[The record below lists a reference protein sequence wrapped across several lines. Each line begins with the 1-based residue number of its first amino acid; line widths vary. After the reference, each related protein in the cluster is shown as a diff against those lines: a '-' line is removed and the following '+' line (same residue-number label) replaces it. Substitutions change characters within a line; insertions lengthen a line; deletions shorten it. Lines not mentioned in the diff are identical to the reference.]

1 MLRYFSAILL
11 TCVMLSSPFGGAIAQ
26 SKPTVVV
33 KGVIQQNPLID
44 DVARNDPDGLR
55 SLLQRLEILTTG
67 QRDSGPARSG
77 STPTAQESAQIAAN
91 PLLSDAY
98 AKDRGAT
105 LALLRATNEELDRA
119 RRREP
124 MEQHRRVALVIGNS
138 GDRTWGMLDTV
149 GNDAALITNALLRQG
164 FEVYSGHPWLDLD
177 RRQLLAT
184 VRAFSQS
191 ITPGSVALIYYAGH
205 GVRSGGRNFLVPAN
219 AAIPA
224 HDDDYDRDL
233 VAIDDM
239 LLRPM
244 QQANGALT
252 IIVLDACESRSGP
265 SLSARRD
272 AQGSASGFAP
282 ISPRGNGTIIISST
296 GPNDVALDRVGHAPD
311 SPFATAFATAISEP
325 GLEMRDVFDR
335 VEAMVDH
342 ATNHQQQ
349 PWIAY
354 SAVGRFYFG
363 APSRAAA
370 YIPNIALD
378 DGPFRCPTPGTTV
391 TLDVPAGAVTG
402 AYEATD
408 PADPVLCRIVTT
420 AGERKSLLY
429 NFYDAGSLFGQA
441 GIRKGMDDL
450 LSKHA
455 DQVSFEMYYSFYSRV
470 QETWKRIGIE
480 TLPIDGRY
488 VRTVKFERTSQ
499 PLSGP
504 SSYVASSSMGVYGPV
519 NWLVWYDSAAGVF
532 VKSERQMP
540 NPSAG
545 LGAGMSGA
553 FKVISVTH
561 D

>member
-1 MLRYFSAILL
+1 MQRYLPVILL
-11 TCVMLSSPFGGAIAQ
+11 ACVMLSSPFGGAIAQ

-33 KGVIQQNPLID
+33 KDVTQRNPLID

-55 SLLQRLEILTTG
+55 GLLQRLEILTTG

-91 PLLSDAY
+91 PLLSEAY
-98 AKDRGAT
+98 AKDRAAT
-105 LALLRATNEELDRA
+105 VALLRATNEELDRA

-124 MEQHRRVALVIGNS
+124 MEQRRRVALVIGNA
-138 GDRTWGMLDTV
+138 GDRTWGLLDTA
-149 GNDAALITNALLRQG
+149 GNDAALISNALLRQG
-164 FEVYSGHPWLDLD
+164 FEVYAGHPWLDLD

-184 VRAFSQS
+184 IRAFSQS

-224 HDDDYDRDL
+224 RDEDYDRDL

-252 IIVLDACESRSGP
+252 IIVLDACESRSVP

-272 AQGSASGFAP
+272 ARGSASGFAP
-282 ISPRGNGTIIISST
+282 ISPHGNGTIIISST
-296 GPNDVALDRVGHAPD
+296 GPNDVALDRVGHASD
-311 SPFATAFATAISEP
+311 SPFAIAFATAISEP
-325 GLEMRDVFDR
+325 GLEIRDVFDR

-342 ATNHQQQ
+342 ATNHQQR

-354 SAVGRFYFG
+354 SAIGRFYFG
-363 APSRAAA
+363 APARAAA
-370 YIPNIALD
+370 YVPNITLD
-378 DGPFRCPTPGTTV
+378 DGPFRCPARGTTV

-408 PADPVLCRIVTT
+408 PADPVLCRIVTS
-420 AGERKSLLY
+420 AGESKSLLY
-429 NFYDAGSLFGQA
+429 NFYDAGSLLGQA
-441 GIRKGMDDL
+441 SIRKGMDDL

-455 DQVSFEMYYSFYSRV
+455 DQVSFEMYYNFYSRV

-480 TLPIDGRY
+480 TLLIDGRY
-488 VRTVKFERTSQ
+488 VRTVKFERTSKI
-499 PLSGP
+499 LNGP
-504 SSYVASSSMGVYGPV
+504 PV
-519 NWLVWYDSAAGVF
+519 MNTAGILGTVSWLVWYDPIADVF
-532 VKSERQMP
+532 VKSEHQT
-540 NPSAG
+540 PSVAAG

>member
-1 MLRYFSAILL
+1 MQRYLPVILF
-11 TCVMLSSPFGGAIAQ
+11 TCVMLGSPFGGAIAQ

-33 KGVIQQNPLID
+33 KDVSQRNPLID

-91 PLLSDAY
+91 PLLSEAY
-98 AKDRGAT
+98 AKDRAAT

-124 MEQHRRVALVIGNS
+124 MEQRRRVALVIGNS
-138 GDRTWGMLDTV
+138 GDRAWGLLDTA
-149 GNDAALITNALLRQG
+149 GNDAALISNALLRQG
-164 FEVYSGHPWLDLD
+164 FEVFAGHPWLDLD

-184 VRAFSQS
+184 IRAFSQS

-224 HDDDYDRDL
+224 HDEDYDRDL
-233 VAIDDM
+233 LAIDDM

-252 IIVLDACESRSGP
+252 IIVLDACEARSVP

-272 AQGSASGFAP
+272 AHGSASGFAP

-296 GPNDVALDRVGHAPD
+296 GPNDVALDRVGHASD
-311 SPFATAFATAISEP
+311 SPFASAFATAISEP
-325 GLEMRDVFDR
+325 GLEIRDVFDR

-342 ATNHQQQ
+342 ATNHQQR

-354 SAVGRFYFG
+354 SAIGRFYFG
-363 APSRAAA
+363 SPARPAA
-370 YIPNIALD
+370 YVPNIAPNIAVD
-378 DGPFRCPTPGTTV
+378 DGPFRCPAAGTTV

-402 AYEATD
+402 AYTATD

-420 AGERKSLLY
+420 AGESKSLLY
-429 NFYDAGSLFGQA
+429 NFYDAGPLMGQA

-455 DQVSFEMYYSFYSRV
+455 DQVSFEMYYNFYSRV

-488 VRTVKFERTSQ
+488 VRTVKFERTSNVLVGYGMP
-499 PLSGP
+499 PLVS
-504 SSYVASSSMGVYGPV
+504 
-519 NWLVWYDSAAGVF
+519 WLVWYDPVADVF
-532 VKSERQMP
+532 VKS
-540 NPSAG
+540 
-545 LGAGMSGA
+545 
-553 FKVISVTH
+553 
-561 D
+561 

>member
-1 MLRYFSAILL
+1 MLRYLPVMLL
-11 TCVMLSSPFGGAIAQ
+11 ACVMLSSPFGGAIAQ

-33 KGVIQQNPLID
+33 KSVTQQNPLID

-55 SLLQRLEILTTG
+55 NLLQRLEILTTG

-91 PLLSDAY
+91 PLLSEAY
-98 AKDRGAT
+98 AKDRAAT

-124 MEQHRRVALVIGNS
+124 LEQHRRVALVIGNS
-138 GDRTWGMLDTV
+138 GDRTWGTLDTA
-149 GNDAALITNALLRQG
+149 GNDAALITNVLLRQG
-164 FEVYSGHPWLDLD
+164 FEVFAGHPWLDLD

-184 VRAFSQS
+184 IRAFSRS

-224 HDDDYDRDL
+224 HDEDYDRDL

-252 IIVLDACESRSGP
+252 IIVLDACESRSVP
-265 SLSARRD
+265 SSSARRD
-272 AQGSASGFAP
+272 AHGSGSGIAP
-282 ISPRGNGTIIISST
+282 ITPRGNGTIIISST

-325 GLEMRDVFDR
+325 GLEIRDVFDR

-342 ATNHQQQ
+342 ATNHQQR

-354 SAVGRFYFG
+354 SAIGRFYFG
-363 APSRAAA
+363 APARTAA
-370 YIPNIALD
+370 YVPNIALD
-378 DGPFRCPTPGTTV
+378 DGPFHCPAPGTTV

-402 AYEATD
+402 AYETTD
-408 PADPVLCRIVTT
+408 PSDPVICRIVTT
-420 AGERKSLLY
+420 GGESKSLLY
-429 NFYDAGSLFGQA
+429 NFYDAGSLIGRQA
-441 GIRKGMDDL
+441 PIRKGMDDL

-455 DQVSFEMYYSFYSRV
+455 DQVSFEIFYSFSSRI

-488 VRTVKFERTSQ
+488 VQTVKFERTSTLYNSFLGAQ
-499 PLSGP
+499 VPGR
-504 SSYVASSSMGVYGPV
+504 
-519 NWLVWYDSAAGVF
+519 WLIWYDPVADVF
-532 VKSERQMP
+532 VKSERQTP
-540 NPSAG
+540 NAAAG

>member
-1 MLRYFSAILL
+1 MQRYLGVILL
-11 TCVMLSSPFGGAIAQ
+11 TCVMLSSPSGGAIAQ

-33 KGVIQQNPLID
+33 KSATQQNPLID

-55 SLLQRLEILTTG
+55 ALLQRLEILTTG

-91 PLLSDAY
+91 PLLSEAY
-98 AKDRGAT
+98 TKDRAAT
-105 LALLRATNEELDRA
+105 LALLRTTNEELDRA
-119 RRREP
+119 RRSEP
-124 MEQHRRVALVIGNS
+124 TEQHRRIALVIGNS
-138 GDRTWGMLDTV
+138 GDRTWGMLDTT
-149 GNDAALITNALLRQG
+149 GNDATLISNTLLRQG
-164 FEVYSGHPWLDLD
+164 FEVFAGHPWLDLD

-184 VRAFSQS
+184 IREFSRS

-219 AAIPA
+219 AAMPA
-224 HDDDYDRDL
+224 RDEDYDRDL

-252 IIVLDACESRSGP
+252 IIVLDACESRSVP
-265 SLSARRD
+265 SSAAGRD
-272 AQGSASGFAP
+272 AHWSASGIAP
-282 ISPRGNGTIIISST
+282 ITPRGNGTIIISST
-296 GPNDVALDRVGHAPD
+296 GPNDVALDRVGHATD
-311 SPFATAFATAISEP
+311 SPFAIAFATAIGEP
-325 GLEMRDVFDR
+325 GLEIRDVFDR

-342 ATNHQQQ
+342 ATNHQQR

-354 SAVGRFYFG
+354 SAIGRFYFG
-363 APSRAAA
+363 APARPPA

-378 DGPFRCPTPGTTV
+378 DGPFRCPTAGTTV

-402 AYEATD
+402 VYETTD
-408 PADPVLCRIVTT
+408 SADPVLCRIVTT
-420 AGERKSLLY
+420 AGESKSLLY
-429 NFYDAGSLFGQA
+429 NFYDAGSVLSQTP
-441 GIRKGMDDL
+441 IRKGMDDL

-455 DQVSFEMYYSFYSRV
+455 DQVDFEMYHSFYSRV
-470 QETWKRIGIE
+470 LETWKRIGME
-480 TLPIDGRY
+480 TLQIDGRY
-488 VRTVKFERTSQ
+488 VRTVKFERTSR

-504 SSYVASSSMGVYGPV
+504 PSYVASGSMGVYGPV
-519 NWLVWYDSAAGVF
+519 NWLVWYDPAAGVF
-532 VKSERQMP
+532 VKSERQTP
-540 NPSAG
+540 NATAG

-553 FKVISVTH
+553 FRVISVTH

>member
-1 MLRYFSAILL
+1 VQRYLPVILL
-11 TCVMLSSPFGGAIAQ
+11 ACVILSSPFGGAIAQ

-33 KGVIQQNPLID
+33 KDVTQRNPLID

-55 SLLQRLEILTTG
+55 ALLQRLEILTTG

-91 PLLSDAY
+91 PLLGDAY
-98 AKDRGAT
+98 TKDRAAT
-105 LALLRATNEELDRA
+105 IALLRATNEELDRA
-119 RRREP
+119 RRRDP
-124 MEQHRRVALVIGNS
+124 MEQRRRVALVIGNS
-138 GDRTWGMLDTV
+138 GDRAWGMLDTA
-149 GNDAALITNALLRQG
+149 GNDAALISNALLHQG
-164 FEVYSGHPWLDLD
+164 FEVYAGHAWLDLD

-184 VRAFSQS
+184 IRAFSQS

-205 GVRSGGRNFLVPAN
+205 GVRSGGRNFLVPSN

-224 HDDDYDRDL
+224 HDEDYDRDL

-252 IIVLDACESRSGP
+252 IIVLDACESRSVP
-265 SLSARRD
+265 SSSARRD
-272 AQGSASGFAP
+272 PHGGASGFTP

-296 GPNDVALDRVGHAPD
+296 GPNDVALDRVGHASD
-311 SPFATAFATAISEP
+311 SPFAIAFATAISEP
-325 GLEMRDVFDR
+325 GLEIRDVFDR

-342 ATNHQQQ
+342 ATNHQQR

-354 SAVGRFYFG
+354 SAIGRFYFG
-363 APSRAAA
+363 APARAAA
-370 YIPNIALD
+370 YVPNITLD
-378 DGPFRCPTPGTTV
+378 DGPFRCPSAGTTV
-391 TLDVPAGAVTG
+391 TLDVPTGAVTG

-408 PADPVLCRIVTT
+408 PADPVLCRIVTS
-420 AGERKSLLY
+420 AGESRSLLY
-429 NFYDAGSLFGQA
+429 NFYDAASLLGQA
-441 GIRKGMDDL
+441 SVRKGMDDL

-455 DQVSFEMYYSFYSRV
+455 DEVSFEIYHTFYNRS

-480 TLPIDGRY
+480 TLPLDGRY
-488 VRTVKFERTSQ
+488 VRTVKFERTSGALGT
-499 PLSGP
+499 PGRMS
-504 SSYVASSSMGVYGPV
+504 
-519 NWLVWYDSAAGVF
+519 WLIWYDPASDVF
-532 VKSERQMP
+532 VKSERQTP
-540 NPSAG
+540 NAAAG
-545 LGAGMSGA
+545 FGAGMSGA